1 MSINRREARGE
12 APDPGQQVLLRTTT
26 RRLFIFTLFV
36 FCISP
41 VSVLSDGQYSLVLS
55 DSILRHHSVHLNSY
69 RFPDPIAQDE
79 PCGQQTERDSH
90 LSNEYQLDR
99 IGQDLVYCYPNGSSI
114 LSVPFV
120 AITGVA
126 GLRPVSADAR
136 YDYGGEAR
144 IQRLLAAILMAAL
157 SCVVF
162 RSSLLFLDMAN
173 SLLVT
178 AATAFGTQVWS
189 TASRTLWSHT
199 WFILLAA
206 WVVYL
211 ILRCEHDKSRPQPVL
226 LATLLSWMYFVRST
240 GVAPIVCVTIY
251 VLLSHRREFL
261 SFAAAGAAWFAAF
274 VTYSWF
280 TFGRLIPEYYLNFH
294 GNWSEMP
301 IALAGT
307 LISPSRGLFIF
318 VPTAG
323 FVIYLVT
330 RYRSDLPCTKPTVV
344 ALGVIAIQIAIV
356 GSWHFWWGGYS
367 YGPRLMTD
375 LVPWFV
381 LLGIL
386 GLAAR
391 AARPPGSSHRLE
403 TAAGLLL
410 LAISVVMNGRGAI
423 SWATFRWNDTVDIDF
438 HPGRAFDW
446 SYPQFMAGL
455 ISAPRYKNADAQAYG
470 NSKAE

>member
-1 MSINRREARGE
+1 VSIDLSEERKRSCDSAQH
-12 APDPGQQVLLRTTT
+12 AFLRTTT
-26 RRLFIFTLFV
+26 RRVFIFTLFV

-41 VSVLSDGQYSLVLS
+41 VSVLSDSQYSLVLS

-69 RFPDPIAQDE
+69 RFPDPIAQDA
-79 PCGQQTERDSH
+79 PCGQQSARDSH
-90 LSNEYQLDR
+90 LSNEYELNR
-99 IGQDLVYCYPNGSSI
+99 IGQNVVYCYPNGSSI
-114 LSVPFV
+114 LSIPFV
-120 AITGVA
+120 AIA
-126 GLRPVSADAR
+126 GLAGWRPLTPDGR
-136 YDYGGEAR
+136 YDYSGEAR
-144 IQRLLAAILMAAL
+144 IQRMLAAILMAAL

-162 RSSLLFLDMAN
+162 RSSLLFLDLTT

-211 ILRCEHDKSRPQPVL
+211 ILKCEREQSEPRPAL
-226 LATLLSWMYFVRST
+226 LATLLSWMYFVRPT
-240 GVAPIVCVTIY
+240 GVAPILCVTAY
-251 VLLSHRREFL
+251 MALNHRHKFL
-261 SFAAAGAAWFAAF
+261 SFAAAGGAWFAAF
-274 VTYSWF
+274 VAYSWL
-280 TFGRLIPEYYLNFH
+280 TFGRLIPQYYVNFRT
-294 GNWSEMP
+294 NLSEMP

-323 FVIYLVT
+323 FAIYLVI
-330 RYRSDLPCTKPTVV
+330 RYWRDLPCARPAVV
-344 ALGVIAIQIAIV
+344 ALGVVAIQTAII

-391 AARPPGSSHRLE
+391 AAAPPERSHRLE
-403 TAAGLLL
+403 TIVGLFLL
-410 LAISVVMNGRGAI
+410 GISVLMNERGAV
-423 SWATFRWNDTVDIDF
+423 SWATFRWNDTVNIDF
-438 HPGRAFDW
+438 HPERAFDW

-455 ISAPRYKNADAQAYG
+455 IRTPDYENANGQPGRDMKG
-470 NSKAE
+470 E